1 MQFVTVEVCAM
12 RTLPAAS
19 TVECQS
25 AIANPVATNKPANS
39 TRTHDARPF
48 LGIIAP
54 NDAGWNAPARS
65 TRRLGG
71 KDVVAHRR

>member
-25 AIANPVATNKPANS
+25 AIANPVATNKPAILPGRMMHVLS
-39 TRTHDARPF
+39 
-48 LGIIAP
+48 
-54 NDAGWNAPARS
+54 
-65 TRRLGG
+65 
-71 KDVVAHRR
+71 